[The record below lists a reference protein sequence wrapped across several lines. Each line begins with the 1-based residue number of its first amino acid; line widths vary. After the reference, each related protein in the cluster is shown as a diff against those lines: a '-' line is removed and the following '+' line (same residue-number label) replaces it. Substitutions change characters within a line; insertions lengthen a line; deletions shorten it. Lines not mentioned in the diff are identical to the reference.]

1 MENPSKFLAG
11 TRPADPLDCVSQLP
25 EDWRL
30 AQAAHTE
37 LLLMGMPRVNLLLI
51 GSDGVLRNI
60 LQTLDLHEP
69 IVSWS
74 PGQQLLLPS
83 VARTK
88 TMILHNVGVL
98 SHQDQ
103 LRLLEWLEEAVG
115 RTQVISTTSTPLH
128 PHVNGHN
135 FIDTLYYRL
144 NTVCVDVTA

>member
-1 MENPSKFLAG
+1 MENPSKFFSGA
-11 TRPADPLDCVSQLP
+11 RPAGPLDCVTQLP
-25 EDWRL
+25 ENWRL

-60 LQTLDLHEP
+60 LQTLELHEP

-74 PGQQLLLPS
+74 PGQQLVLPS

-88 TMILHNVGVL
+88 TMILHRVGDL
-98 SHQDQ
+98 THRDQ
-103 LRLLEWLEEAVG
+103 VRLLVWLEEAVG

-128 PHVNGHN
+128 PHADGRD

-144 NTVCVDVTA
+144 NTVCVDVSA